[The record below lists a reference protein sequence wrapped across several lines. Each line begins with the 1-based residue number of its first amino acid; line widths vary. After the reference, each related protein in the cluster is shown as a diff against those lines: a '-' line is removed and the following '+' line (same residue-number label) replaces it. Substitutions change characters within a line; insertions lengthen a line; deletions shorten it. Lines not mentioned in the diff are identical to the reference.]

1 MTQHPTA
8 PADRYSEG
16 AMSHDVPTE
25 LRRLQLLEEQLDPVT
40 LAVLADRAVSLPDSA
55 RCLELGGGAGSVTRW
70 MTRRFPAGR
79 VTVVDVDTRYLDPGW
94 ATNLDVREEDVR
106 VIDLPEGTYDLIHA
120 RALFMHLPERE
131 ELLKRAASWLAPGGC
146 LVVEDLAMFPFDSS
160 PHPAWA
166 KVAKALIALVEAQ
179 GGDLGWSRRRQPRAL
194 ADAGLTDLG
203 LAVNVFTIGDGG
215 PTERF
220 WRAFL
225 DQVGAAMVA
234 KGLVTA
240 DEIAAARALFDEPS
254 FVDASEA
261 FVSAWGRRPVG

>member
-1 MTQHPTA
+1 MTQQPTA
-8 PADRYSEG
+8 PADQYSEG

-55 RCLELGGGAGSVTRW
+55 RCLELGGGAGSVSRW
-70 MTRRFPAGR
+70 MARRFPAGH
-79 VTVVDVDTRYLDPGW
+79 VTTVDVDAAFLDAGW
-94 ATNLDVREEDVR
+94 APNLEVREADVR
-106 VIDLPEGTYDLIHA
+106 VIDLPEGSFDLVHA

-131 ELLKRAASWLAPGGC
+131 ELLKRAASWLAPGGW

-166 KVAKALIALVEAQ
+166 RVAKALTALVESQ
-179 GGDLGWSRRRQPRAL
+179 GGDLGWSRRRQPAAL
-194 ADAGLTDLG
+194 AEAGLTDLG

-225 DQVGAAMVA
+225 DQVGPAMIA
-234 KGLVTA
+234 KGFVTA
-240 DEIAAARALFDEPS
+240 EEIGAALKLFGEPW
-254 FVDASEA
+254 FADASEA
-261 FVSAWGRRPVG
+261 FISAWGRRPS